1 MDDKIKQLAIAYWQ
15 DKFAKFFPKSKG
27 PTDLEIAMFVGG
39 LTAATPIEI
48 YEPTYVEALEFEN
61 AKLRNALTTIK
72 QILDIDGSNILMDA
86 AYGVAHGALE
96 RLEDVVEE
104 KE

>member
-1 MDDKIKQLAIAYWQ
+1 MTFSVPKKAIVNIN
-15 DKFAKFFPKSKG
+15 
-27 PTDLEIAMFVGG
+27 TVCRCG

-61 AKLRNALTTIK
+61 AKLQNALTTIK

-86 AYGVAHGALE
+86 AYGVARGVLE
-96 RLEDVVEE
+96 KLENVVEE